1 VTLLDLVLLVVL
13 LLALAAGLSRGLL
26 ATLGGLVGL
35 ILGGLAAFW
44 AVPAVNDWLPSSE
57 WRGPVS
63 IAVAVVLPLFG
74 ASLGAGLGRNL
85 RQGVDRTSLRP
96 LERLLGGVANV
107 VVAALALSFVGNAVV
122 ATGAP
127 GVASAVSSSAV
138 LRTIE
143 ELTPPSVG
151 RPLAQ
156 MRAMVL
162 DDGLPRLNILLVP
175 RQAPVVPAVDLD
187 NPELEQAAQSVAR
200 ISGIAYACGKSSTGS
215 GFVVAPDRLVTNA
228 HVVAGVDRPVV
239 ELPDSAALEGRVV
252 YFDPVDDLAVI
263 AVEGMTADPLE
274 MAPTLTTGD
283 RAVVQGYPYG
293 GPFTSTSA
301 GVLGVNTARVP
312 GAYGGRGAN
321 REVYSLAA
329 VVRPGNSG
337 GPVLTTDGR
346 IAGVIFA
353 RADSEANIGYAMTNA
368 ELRPVAA
375 QAARLD
381 TPVSSGRCAG

>member
-1 VTLLDLVLLVVL
+1 MQLFDLVLLVVL
-13 LLALAAGLSRGLL
+13 FIALMAGLSRGLL

-35 ILGGLAAFW
+35 IIGGVAAFW
-44 AVPAVNDWLPSSE
+44 AVPAVNDMLPSSE

-63 IAVAVVLPLFG
+63 IAVAVLLPLFG

-107 VVAALALSFVGNAVV
+107 GVVALALSFVGNAVS

-138 LRTIE
+138 LRTID
-143 ELTPPSVG
+143 ELTPPAVG
-151 RPLAQ
+151 RPLAE
-156 MRAMVL
+156 MRAIVL
-162 DDGLPRLNILLVP
+162 DDGLPRLNILMVP
-175 RQAPVVPAVDLD
+175 RADPVVPDVDLD
-187 NPELEQAAQSVAR
+187 NAELEASARSVAR
-200 ISGIAYACGKSSTGS
+200 ISGVAYACGTSSTGS

-239 ELPDSAALEGRVV
+239 ELPGGAVREGRVV
-252 YFDPVDDLAVI
+252 YYDPVDDLAVI
-263 AVEGMTADPLE
+263 AVDDLDADPLGI
-274 MAPTLTTGD
+274 APTLSVGD

-293 GPFTSTSA
+293 GPFTSGSA
-301 GVLGVNTARVP
+301 GVISVNTARVP
-312 GAYGGRGAN
+312 DSYGRGGAE

-337 GPVLTTDGR
+337 GPLLTTGGDV
-346 IAGVIFA
+346 AGVIFA
-353 RADSEANIGYAMTNA
+353 RDDSAEDVGYAMTSA

-375 QAARLD
+375 EAAGLGAA
-381 TPVSSGRCAG
+381 VSTGQCAG

>member
-13 LLALAAGLSRGLL
+13 LIALAAGLSRGLL

-44 AVPAVNDWLPSSE
+44 AVPAVNDWLPTTE

-63 IAVAVVLPLFG
+63 IAVAVVLPVFG
-74 ASLGAGLGRNL
+74 ASLGAGLGRDL
-85 RQGVDRTSLRP
+85 RRGVDRTSLRP

-107 VVAALALSFVGNAVV
+107 GVAALALSFVGNAVT
-122 ATGAP
+122 ATGTP
-127 GVASAVSSSAV
+127 GIASAVSSSAV

-143 ELTPPSVG
+143 DLTPPSVG

-175 RQAPVVPAVDLD
+175 RAEPVAPAVDLD
-187 NPELEQAAQSVAR
+187 NAELEDAAQSVAR

-228 HVVAGVDRPVV
+228 HVVAGVDQPVV
-239 ELPDSAALEGRVV
+239 ELPDGEALEGRVV

-263 AVEGMTADPLE
+263 AVEGLTADPLGL
-274 MAPTLTTGD
+274 APALTTGD

-293 GPFTSTSA
+293 
-301 GVLGVNTARVP
+301 
-312 GAYGGRGAN
+312 
-321 REVYSLAA
+321 
-329 VVRPGNSG
+329 
-337 GPVLTTDGR
+337 
-346 IAGVIFA
+346 
-353 RADSEANIGYAMTNA
+353 
-368 ELRPVAA
+368 
-375 QAARLD
+375 
-381 TPVSSGRCAG
+381 

>member
-1 VTLLDLVLLVVL
+1 VTVLDLVLLVVL

-63 IAVAVVLPLFG
+63 IAVAVMLPLFG

-143 ELTPPSVG
+143 DLTPPAVG

-187 NPELEQAAQSVAR
+187 NPELEEAAQSVAR

-263 AVEGMTADPLE
+263 AVEGMTAEPLD

-321 REVYSLAA
+321 REIYSLAA

-353 RADSEANIGYAMTNA
+353 RADSEADIGYAMTNA

-375 QAARLD
+375 QAAGLD
-381 TPVSSGRCAG
+381 TSVSSGRCAG

>member
-1 VTLLDLVLLVVL
+1 MQLFDLVLLVVL
-13 LLALAAGLSRGLL
+13 FIALMAGLSRGLL
-26 ATLGGLVGL
+26 ATLGGLIGLVVG
-35 ILGGLAAFW
+35 GVAAFW
-44 AVPAVNDWLPSSE
+44 AVPAVNDLLPTSQ

-63 IAVAVVLPLFG
+63 IAVAVLLPVFG

-107 VVAALALSFVGNAVV
+107 GVVALALSFVGNAVS

-138 LRTIE
+138 LRTID
-143 ELTPPSVG
+143 ELTPPAVG

-156 MRAMVL
+156 MRAIVL
-162 DDGLPRLNILLVP
+162 DDGLPRLNILVVP
-175 RQAPVVPAVDLD
+175 RDAPVVPAVDLD
-187 NPELEQAAQSVAR
+187 NAALEASAQSVAR
-200 ISGIAYACGKSSTGS
+200 ISGIAYACGTSSTGS

-239 ELPDSAALEGRVV
+239 ELPGGAVREGRVV
-252 YFDPVDDLAVI
+252 YYDPVDDLAVI
-263 AVEGMTADPLE
+263 AVDDLAADPLDI
-274 MAPTLTTGD
+274 APTLSVGD

-293 GPFTSTSA
+293 GPFTSGSA
-301 GVLGVNTARVP
+301 GVISVSTARVP
-312 GAYGGRGAN
+312 DSYGRGAAE

-337 GPVLTTDGR
+337 GPLLTTDGDV
-346 IAGVIFA
+346 AGVIFA
-353 RADSEANIGYAMTNA
+353 RDDTAEDVGYAMTSA
-368 ELRPVAA
+368 ELLPVAA
-375 QAARLD
+375 QAPDLGAA
-381 TPVSSGRCAG
+381 VSTGQCAG

>member
-151 RPLAQ
+151 RPIAQ

-368 ELRPVAA
+368 ELRPVAT